1 MASSSYKPTDRSQG
15 WLGKY
20 GQGKTVTRAF
30 LMGEGFTNEDMDG
43 RPVIGICNSWSELNN
58 CNIHLHD
65 VAEAVKRGVW
75 QAGGLPLEFPVIS
88 LGEVFMHPTT
98 MMFRNLMAMDVEEMI
113 RAQPLDGVVCLSSCD
128 KTTPAMLMGL
138 ASANIPSILVTGGPS
153 LSGRYRGRDV
163 GTTDYTKLDAE
174 LRAGLVTDEDMMEF
188 EAGYKRSVGHCE
200 VMGTASTMTSLA
212 EAMGM
217 CLSGSANIPAVDARR
232 YRAAEQSGR
241 QIVELVK
248 RGITPSDIITRTSLE
263 NAIRVSMAIG
273 GSTNMVI
280 HLVAL
285 AGRLGIDLPLD
296 LFDSISR
303 STPFIVNVKP
313 SGEYMMNE
321 VFEAGGV
328 PAVMKELEPLLHT
341 DCITVTGKSIGEN
354 LQTATRSRDHE
365 VIRPLDNPL
374 YPEGGTA
381 ILRGNLCPNGAV
393 IKQTAA
399 SERLL
404 VHRGPAVCFDSNQAL
419 HDALHD
425 ENYDLDPDAVIIQ
438 RYQGPLGYPGM
449 PETGGG
455 VAVPIKLIRRGI
467 RDIVRITDARMSGT
481 AFGTTVLHV
490 SPEAAAGG
498 PLAAVR
504 DGDTIELDVH
514 ARTLNVRIS
523 DEEMRDRLRAWKS
536 PVPTNVRGYHW
547 LYLNHV
553 LQADEGCDFDFCR
566 ARGRTRD
573 EMGSGLP
580 PTENIAGERAAD

>member
-1 MASSSYKPTDRSQG
+1 VASSSYKPTNRSQG

-20 GQGKTVTRAF
+20 GQGRTVTRAF

-58 CNIHLHD
+58 CNVHLND
-65 VAEAVKRGVW
+65 VAAAVKRGVW

-138 ASANIPSILVTGGPS
+138 ASADIPAILVTGGPS
-153 LSGRYRGRDV
+153 LSGRFRGRDV
-163 GTTDYTKLDAE
+163 GTTDYTKMDAE

-217 CLSGSANIPAVDARR
+217 CLTGHANIPAVDARR
-232 YRAAEQSGR
+232 YRTAEASGR

-248 RGITPSDIITRTSLE
+248 RGIKPSDIITRQSLE

-285 AGRLGIDLPLD
+285 AGRLGIDLPLSV
-296 LFDSISR
+296 FDEISR
-303 STPFIVNVKP
+303 ATPFIVNVKP

-328 PAVMKELEPLLHT
+328 PAVMKELEPLLHG
-341 DCITVTGKSIGEN
+341 DCITVTGKTITEN
-354 LQTATRSRDHE
+354 LANAPRSRDHD

-381 ILRGNLCPNGAV
+381 ILYGNLCPNGAV

-399 SERLL
+399 TESLL
-404 VHRGPAVCFDSNQAL
+404 VHRGPAVCFDSNEALHAAL
-419 HDALHD
+419 HDD
-425 ENYDLDPDAVIIQ
+425 DYELDPNAVIIQ

-455 VAVPIKLIRRGI
+455 VAVPIKLIRQGV

-504 DGDTIELDVH
+504 DGDIIELNVH
-514 ARTLNVRIS
+514 ERTLNVLIS
-523 DEEMRDRLRAWKS
+523 DEEMQSRLRAWKS

-553 LQADEGCDFDFCR
+553 TQAHEGCDFDFAR
-566 ARGRTRD
+566 ATGLTKD
-573 EMGSGLP
+573 EMGSGIP
-580 PTENIAGERAAD
+580 PTETEAAD